1 MPASAAHQGKALVDI
16 PYPDLQKKL
25 VSRRS
30 ADDLRDF
37 LHHHN
42 LSVSGTKPLLVD
54 RVVQFAIEKTEPAL
68 AEDIGD
74 AVVEEVVPKELTEDA
89 LVKRIANISEGER
102 DLLVGRFLRLLGG
115 DHATQYGEL
124 LRAAIRADPPE
135 FRGRMVDSDDKDKYV
150 PPRAHTWTWRHFH
163 SRHSDGGAR
172 SFCNPCAWDIPTH
185 CGPNSL
191 MGRLPT

>member
-1 MPASAAHQGKALVDI
+1 MSRCQSQSFWELSFFCIPIPHFAFLQYAIFSSKPKARHWLTSRI
-16 PYPDLQKKL
+16 LTCRQKL

-42 LSVSGTKPLLVD
+42 PSVSGTKPLLED

-89 LVKRIANISEGER
+89 LVRRIANISEGER

-124 LRAAIRADPPE
+124 LRAAIRADPP
-135 FRGRMVDSDDKDKYV
+135 
-150 PPRAHTWTWRHFH
+150 
-163 SRHSDGGAR
+163 
-172 SFCNPCAWDIPTH
+172 
-185 CGPNSL
+185 
-191 MGRLPT
+191 